1 MTKYAC
7 LWSGGKDSC
16 FAGYCAMRVGLE
28 VSCLVNFAGED
39 GWSRSH
45 GLPAGLLAYQVGL
58 IGLPIVQP
66 VTNRG
71 GYEKTFKATFGGLKA
86 SYGISGVVAG
96 DLELWEHREWL
107 ERVCAEVGMDLL
119 LPLWQWPPWAIL
131 DGFAGAGFRT
141 IIVAVKADILG
152 KEWLGRELTRDVLDE
167 FRELQRSNGFH
178 PCGESG
184 EYHTL
189 VIDGPLFRR
198 PVTIGKTAPIL
209 RDGRWFLEIL
219 EYGQGVRVNG

>member
-16 FAGYCAMRVGLE
+16 YAGYCAMRAGLE
-28 VSCLVNFAGED
+28 ISCLVNFASGD

-45 GLPAGLLAYQVGL
+45 GLPAALLAYQAEL

-66 VTNRG
+66 VTDRG
-71 GYEKTFKATFGGLKA
+71 SYEKTFKATFEGLKA
-86 SYGISGVVAG
+86 SHGITGVVAG
-96 DLELWEHREWL
+96 DLELREHRDWL
-107 ERVCAEVGMDLL
+107 ERVCAEAGMELL

-131 DGFAGAGFRT
+131 NGFTGAGFRT
-141 IIVAVKADILG
+141 IIVATKADILG

-167 FRELQRSNGFH
+167 FRELQESTGFH

-184 EYHTL
+184 EYHTF
-189 VIDGPLFRR
+189 VTDGPLFRR
-198 PVTIGKTAPIL
+198 PVTIGKTAQVL
-209 RDGRWFLEIL
+209 RDGRWFLEVL
-219 EYGQGVRVNG
+219 EYGQGA